1 MRRKV
6 KTLFMMLGLLRTYR
20 NIRHYRHNKI
30 IKEKY
35 LSFYRQF
42 INKGDLC
49 FDIGGN
55 VGRRTEIFLKLGATV
70 VTAEPH
76 DGCMKELQMV
86 FGKNKKVTLIHK
98 ALGEKEGFFEMMTIT
113 EVTQI
118 SSLSQ
123 NWVNILHAS
132 DKYEKYDKTVKV
144 PVTTLDLLIQQ
155 FGIPVFCKIDVEG
168 FEEEVLKGLTQPIRM
183 VSFEFHS
190 HSGVIDSTINCIK
203 YLSMMGRV
211 HYNYSL
217 EESVTWNLPEWVESE
232 EICGE
237 LLSMADAK
245 NYHGGD
251 VYARFTEIL

>member
-1 MRRKV
+1 MRTKV
-6 KTLFMMLGLLRTYR
+6 KNLFMMLGLLRTYR
-20 NIRHYRHNKI
+20 NIRHYRHNQI
-30 IKEKY
+30 IDGKF
-35 LSFYRQF
+35 LTFYRQF

-55 VGRRTEIFLKLGATV
+55 VGRRTELFLKLGATV

-76 DGCMKELQMV
+76 DGCMKELQMMY
-86 FGKNKKVTLIHK
+86 GKNKKVTLIHK
-98 ALGEKEGFFEMMTIT
+98 ALGKKEGFSDMMTSS
-113 EVTQI
+113 ELTQI
-118 SSLSQ
+118 SSLSK

-132 DKYEKYDKTVKV
+132 DRYEKYDKIVKV
-144 PVTTLDLLIQQ
+144 SVTTLDQLIQQ
-155 FGIPVFCKIDVEG
+155 YGIPVFCKIDVEG

-203 YLSMMGRV
+203 YLSRMGRV
-211 HYNYSL
+211 QYNYSL
-217 EESVTWNLPEWVESE
+217 EESMTLNLPEWVESE
-232 EICGE
+232 EICE
-237 LLSMADAK
+237 TLLSMAAAK